1 MRSYVFMAFATILLA
16 FALSRPALDVAI
28 LWILLAM
35 DNAILIL
42 RVPAAVMS
50 ACRMIF
56 AQVVRTQLDL
66 STLPMTADF
75 LK

>member
-1 MRSYVFMAFATILLA
+1 MRSYVFMALATILLA

-28 LWILLAM
+28 LWGFIAL

-42 RVPAAVMS
+42 TMPVTVMHTCRVV
-50 ACRMIF
+50 F
-56 AQVVRTQLDL
+56 AQVVRAQLDL